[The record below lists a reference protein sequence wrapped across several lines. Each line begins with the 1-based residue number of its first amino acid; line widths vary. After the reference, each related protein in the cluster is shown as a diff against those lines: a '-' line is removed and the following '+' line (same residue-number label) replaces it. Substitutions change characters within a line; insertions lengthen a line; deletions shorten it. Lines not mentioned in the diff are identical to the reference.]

1 MKKQT
6 AFLLLLILVVI
17 SLNQV
22 YSFNSLIRDN
32 DYEEDNDSNL
42 ENELSVWKRNF
53 FIQKR
58 NKMVA
63 DLIKCLKWG
72 CNEWNPY
79 YKKCEKFCNKV
90 IQ

>member
-1 MKKQT
+1 MKKHT

-17 SLNQV
+17 LNQV
-22 YSFNSLIRDN
+22 NSFNRDN

-42 ENELSVWKRNF
+42 ENEFSVWKRNF
-53 FIQKR
+53 LIQKR
-58 NKMVA
+58 NKMVS
-63 DLIKCLKWG
+63 DLMKCLKWG

-79 YKKCEKFCNKV
+79 YRKCEKFCNKF